1 MSNQIKSYNVWG
13 LGPALWTHSSVQWE
27 NPGRGFQWDSLDP
40 DLKLK

>member
-27 NPGRGFQWDSLDP
+27 NPGIGGSSGTPWTLT
-40 DLKLK
+40 